1 MNDHIQTLRVRLA
14 TAQSVVD
21 RRQGKRDELLS
32 RKAAC
37 EANLAKSR
45 HAQEVT
51 TNVTVLL
58 REAGDY
64 ARDEAREK
72 VQNITT
78 LALQSV
84 LGTDYQFALESGQ
97 HGNQAAVACKVI
109 SPYGDGDRIE
119 TEGTDSRGGGLVDIQ
134 SLALRIAMLETARPA
149 IDGPLLLDEPCKH
162 VSEEFVPEA
171 GRFLRESSATFGR
184 QVIMV
189 THNDHL
195 AGLAN
200 NVIRLRLQDGIS
212 VVA

>member
-1 MNDHIQTLRVRLA
+1 MNGRIQTLRSRLA
-14 TAQSVVD
+14 TVQSLVD

-32 RKAAC
+32 RKAAL
-37 EANLAKSR
+37 EGSLAKSR

-64 ARDEAREK
+64 ARDQAREQ
-72 VQNITT
+72 VQAITT

-84 LGTDYQFALESGQ
+84 FGTDYQFVLESGKQ
-97 HGNQAAVACKVI
+97 GNNASVTCKVI
-109 SPYGDGDRIE
+109 SPYGDGETIE

-134 SLALRIAMLETARPA
+134 SLALRTAMLETARPP

-162 VSEEFVPEA
+162 VSEEYVPEA
-171 GRFLRESSATFGR
+171 GKFLRESSATFDR

-200 NVIRLRLQDGIS
+200 NVIRLTLKDGAS
-212 VVA
+212 AVA

>member
-1 MNDHIQTLRVRLA
+1 MNDHVMNLRARLA
-14 TAQSVVD
+14 NAQSMVD
-21 RRQGKRDELLS
+21 RWQGKRDELLS
-32 RKAAC
+32 RKAAF
-37 EANLAKSR
+37 EVSLAKSR

-64 ARDEAREK
+64 ARDQAREQ
-72 VQNITT
+72 VQAITT

-84 LGTDYQFALESGQ
+84 FGTDYQFALESGKQ
-97 HGNQAAVACKVI
+97 GNQAAITCKVI
-109 SPYGDGDRIE
+109 SPYGDGDQIE

-162 VSEEFVPEA
+162 VSEEYVPEA
-171 GRFLRESSATFGR
+171 GRFLRESGTTFGR

-200 NVIRLRLQDGIS
+200 NVIRLTLKDGAS
-212 VVA
+212 AVA

>member
-1 MNDHIQTLRVRLA
+1 MNDHIQTLRARLA
-14 TAQSVVD
+14 NAQSLVD

-32 RKAAC
+32 RTSALAS
-37 EANLAKSR
+37 AVAKSR

-64 ARDEAREK
+64 ARDQAREQ
-72 VQNITT
+72 VQAITT

-84 LGTDYQFALESGQ
+84 FGTDYQFVLESGKQ
-97 HGNQAAVACKVI
+97 GNQAAITCKVI
-109 SPYGDGDRIE
+109 SPYGDGEMIE

-134 SLALRIAMLETARPA
+134 SLALRIAMLETARPV

-162 VSEEFVPEA
+162 VSEEYVPEA
-171 GRFLRESSATFGR
+171 GRFLRESGATFGR

-200 NVIRLRLQDGIS
+200 NVIKLRLQDGIS